1 MDAKRMVFMAAVM
14 AWAALAAGPAQA
26 SPLDLRVD
34 FADDNTDPTGNWN
47 IIDTFS
53 GPLHNLESHDDLID
67 FNTGLDSGI
76 DLDTWGWRRST
87 QTDDWNP
94 SNPGP
99 TWLDSEKDA
108 AYDYIWD
115 YNGGDATITF
125 SGLDNS
131 KFYDVELI
139 CSSNSGTG
147 NQTATYTL
155 DGGFFVISP
164 DGTPSA
170 DGRFNHLSQGYEAG
184 QWMTWSNVAPSSGVI
199 EVTMNATGSDRAR
212 ANAIRLVEVIPGQV
226 IPEPATMLAV
236 LAGAGALGGYVRR
249 RRR

>member
-1 MDAKRMVFMAAVM
+1 MDAKRMVLMAAVM
-14 AWAALAAGPAQA
+14 AWAALAAGPALA
-26 SPLDLRVD
+26 APLDVRVD

-53 GPLHNLESHDDLID
+53 GQSFNLESDDDLID

-76 DLDTWGWRRST
+76 DLETWGFRRST

-94 SNPGP
+94 ANPGP

-139 CSSNSGTG
+139 CSSNSGSG

-170 DGRFNHLSQGYEAG
+170 DGRFNHLSQGYTAG
-184 QWMTWSNVAPSSGVI
+184 QWMTWSNVAPSGGVI
-199 EVTMNATGSDRAR
+199 EVTMNTSGSDRGR
-212 ANAIRLVEVIPGQV
+212 ANAIRLVEVVPGQV
-226 IPEPATMLAV
+226 IPEPTTALLV
-236 LAGAGALGGYVRR
+236 LLGLPALVRR
-249 RRR
+249 CRRT